1 MGNDFFFLERQK
13 GVQSMRQGLP
23 MALLNLLPS
32 YSPGKDE
39 PQDPGKQ
46 EEECQQ
52 YNYANHCT
60 TPWTWRLPCN

>member
-1 MGNDFFFLERQK
+1 
-13 GVQSMRQGLP
+13 